1 MGSLEPT
8 AWRFMHVA
16 EVYSGKFI
24 TVMDLSP
31 TALYELAAPSTPP
44 EDREEIEHATEIR
57 MRAEIRAGELLREM
71 EKNKG
76 AQGSGSNQHQVR
88 SPDATAPPPTLSD
101 LGVTKTQSSRWQKL
115 DALDVC

>member
-31 TALYELAAPSTPP
+31 TALLKRPPDGGLTDFVFQRQLSHRLA
-44 EDREEIEHATEIR
+44 RNVCC
-57 MRAEIRAGELLREM
+57 GGLLTHTR
-71 EKNKG
+71 
-76 AQGSGSNQHQVR
+76 
-88 SPDATAPPPTLSD
+88 PPTSHGEPPAYGAGANKKPRRLSM
-101 LGVTKTQSSRWQKL
+101 GGARNTGPGM
-115 DALDVC
+115 

>member
-1 MGSLEPT
+1 
-8 AWRFMHVA
+8 MHVA

-44 EDREEIEHATEIR
+44 EEIEHATEIR

-76 AQGSGSNQHQVR
+76 AAGGEGC
-88 SPDATAPPPTLSD
+88 A
-101 LGVTKTQSSRWQKL
+101 TQSHTT
-115 DALDVC
+115 A